1 MHILAPQTSLSERAL
16 ELLALPD
23 DGVPRLLLDL
33 GCGSC
38 LSSDVIT
45 EAGHAWVVRGMLE
58 ISQAAGARS
67 NGTSATS
74 LVRHAQRFAHLSKR
88 RKPPSHFVSS
98 CTTGPGHQPGDAG
111 GGGGAGPGRRHLP
124 V

>member
-1 MHILAPQTSLSERAL
+1 MTQTSLSERAL

-45 EAGHAWVVRGMLE
+45 EAGHAWVVRPVTVV
-58 ISQAAGARS
+58 SHAGDMH
-67 NGTSATS
+67 AT
-74 LVRHAQRFAHLSKR
+74 V
-88 RKPPSHFVSS
+88 
-98 CTTGPGHQPGDAG
+98 TD
-111 GGGGAGPGRRHLP
+111 
-124 V
+124 